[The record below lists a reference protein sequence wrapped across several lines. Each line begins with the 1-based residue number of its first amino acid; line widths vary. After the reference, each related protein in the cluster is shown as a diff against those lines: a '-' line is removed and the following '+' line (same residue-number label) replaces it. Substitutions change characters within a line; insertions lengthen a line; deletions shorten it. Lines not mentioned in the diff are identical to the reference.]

1 MLDWLLSG
9 ERVRSRVL
17 ALLLLA
23 VLAGLILAPFVF
35 TGTRSL
41 AVAARIAVFI
51 VLAAS
56 YDLLLGYTGI
66 VSFAHAVFFG
76 MGAYGVAIALKN
88 IGPGW
93 AAVFIGGA
101 AGIGCAVVVSFLVG
115 LLSLRV
121 RDIFFAM
128 ITLAVASFFLILASQ
143 LNTLTGGEDG
153 LTFRVPE
160 WLSPAFRLAEGRVLG
175 VALDGK
181 LITYY
186 LILAA
191 ALALFWVLMRVVNS
205 PFGRVLQAIREND
218 FRAEALGYRVVVYR
232 SIASCI
238 SAGTAAASGIL
249 MALWLRYTGPDA
261 VLSFDIMID
270 VLLMLVIGGMG
281 TMYGAVLGAVVLVMA
296 QSYLQDVMRM
306 ASEAT
311 AAVPLLSAALH
322 PDRWLLWLGAGFV
335 LSVYLFPNGI
345 VGTLR
350 RGRP

>member
-1 MLDWLLSG
+1 MLNGLLSG
-9 ERVRSRVL
+9 ERFQSRLL
-17 ALLLLA
+17 AALILA
-23 VLAGLILAPFVF
+23 VLLGLLFTPFLF
-35 TGTRSL
+35 GGTRSM
-41 AVAARIAVFI
+41 AVAVRVAVFI

-76 MGAYGVAIALKN
+76 MGAYGVAIALKGM
-88 IGPGW
+88 GPSW
-93 AAVFIGGA
+93 LAVFVGA
-101 AGIGCAVVVSFLVG
+101 GAGIAVAVAIAFAVG

-143 LNTLTGGEDG
+143 FSAITGGEDG
-153 LTFRVPE
+153 LTFRVPDL
-160 WLSPAFRLAEGRVLG
+160 LSPAFRLAESRVLG
-175 VALDGK
+175 AALDGRF
-181 LITYY
+181 ITYY

-191 ALALFWVLMRVVNS
+191 CLALFLALLRVVNS

-218 FRAEALGYRVVVYR
+218 FRAEALGYRVVIYR
-232 SIASCI
+232 SIASCL
-238 SAGTAAASGIL
+238 SAGIAAAAGAL
-249 MALWLRYTGPDA
+249 MALWLRYTGPAA

-281 TMYGAVLGAVVLVMA
+281 TLYGAVLGAVVLVMA
-296 QSYLQDVMRM
+296 QSYLQDAMQI
-306 ASEAT
+306 ASQAT

-322 PDRWLLWLGAGFV
+322 PDRWLLWLGVGFV

-350 RGRP
+350 RGWR